1 MLLRRS
7 AANQSPRSARGFVL
21 LEVLVAVGVAAII
34 MTALLRSFTSTW
46 AGINAVRE
54 DAESML
60 LARALLADGSSTKIA
75 AGSQNGTVGRYAW
88 NMTAV
93 VVPVAPP
100 PPSPSQQQ
108 QQQQQPGQPQQPQQ
122 ANGDDQQQ
130 PNPFGLYRITLVITA
145 PSGRSSSLETYR
157 IGPAASQ

>member
-100 PPSPSQQQ
+100 PPP
-108 QQQQQPGQPQQPQQ
+108 QQQQPQQQQTAARPAATTAAGKWRRPAATQSVRPLSHHACHHRAQRAEQQP
-122 ANGDDQQQ
+122 
-130 PNPFGLYRITLVITA
+130 
-145 PSGRSSSLETYR
+145 
-157 IGPAASQ
+157 